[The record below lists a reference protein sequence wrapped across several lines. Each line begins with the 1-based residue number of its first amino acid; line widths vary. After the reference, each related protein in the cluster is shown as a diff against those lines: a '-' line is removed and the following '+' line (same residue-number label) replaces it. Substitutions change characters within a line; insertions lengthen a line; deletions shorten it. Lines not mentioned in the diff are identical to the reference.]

1 MRLSR
6 YLTVI
11 ACVGALAGCGEDD
24 EIDNTRIEREIAAG
38 VEKQTATEDVE
49 IECPD
54 DVEMKKGDVF
64 ECGLTAA
71 GGVEAR
77 VKVTQT
83 NDEGDVDWEVNP

>member
-1 MRLSR
+1 MRLAR

-11 ACVGALAGCGEDD
+11 ALAVLAGCGGGD
-24 EIDNTRIEREIAAG
+24 EIDDAQVEREIAG
-38 VEKQTATEDVE
+38 EVEKQTATEDVE
-49 IECPD
+49 IDCPD

-83 NDEGDVDWEVNP
+83 NDEGDVEWEVNP